1 MIRPQ
6 VLAEESAEQLRRA
19 IARRD
24 GFRPGTKRH
33 WLATCEVRAIQ
44 NELVGAGLAWSP
56 VAGTARGD
64 AAVATDPDHLMHAR
78 SVEPGAR

>member
-1 MIRPQ
+1 MIRPR
-6 VLAEESAEQLRRA
+6 VLADESAEQLRRA

-44 NELVGAGLAWSP
+44 NRLVGTGLAGAS
-56 VAGTARGD
+56 VAGTDRRDVPVVPEAGH
-64 AAVATDPDHLMHAR
+64 VMQTR
-78 SVEPGAR
+78 SAEPGSR